1 MTADQLYPIQMISK
15 SLTNLLEVAY
25 IGRVQF
31 LVQKNVGRNKVSR
44 VGFQTRFPHYRGVLT
59 QPT

>member
-1 MTADQLYPIQMISK
+1 MTADRLYPIQMISK

-44 VGFQTRFPHYRGVLT
+44 VGFATRVFEVRACK
-59 QPT
+59 QF